1 MVIQVVRVS
10 IQPAQRARWL
20 EVISRDAAQ
29 TCIQPG
35 CEAYQVGEDI
45 KAPNSFVI
53 VEQWVSQEAHFDHF
67 RQPQFRELMG
77 SLAQLLAG
85 PPEVSIHDVA
95 STRTLDEALAGAGLG
110 AEA

>member
-29 TCIQPG
+29 TRTQPG
-35 CEAYQVGEDI
+35 CEAYQVSEDI
-45 KAPNSFVI
+45 EAPNSFVI
-53 VEQWVSQEAHFDHF
+53 VEQWGSQEAHFEHF
-67 RQPQFRELMG
+67 RQPQFQELMG

-85 PPEVSIHDVA
+85 PPEVWIHDVA